1 MHSIAARRE
10 RFDEGY
16 YRRFYFDPRTR
27 VISRRDFAQRARM
40 IGALMQHLELP
51 VRRILDAGCGLGWMR
66 APLLKAF
73 PGAAYVG
80 VEVSEHLCKRHG
92 WIHGSLATFRTRTS
106 FDLIVC
112 HDVIQY
118 LSERD
123 AARAIGN
130 LGAMSRGA
138 LYFHAPTLEDWRSRA
153 DREASD
159 SEVHLRPAEWYR
171 TRLAKYFR
179 HAGFGLCVR
188 RGAPLMQWALE
199 SAEHVSTSDKAK
211 KKRPGRAPA

>member
-1 MHSIAARRE
+1 SRAPLHHARFHLHCCDCPMHSIAARRE

-80 VEVSEHLCKRHG
+80 VEVSEHL
-92 WIHGSLATFRTRTS
+92 
-106 FDLIVC
+106 
-112 HDVIQY
+112 
-118 LSERD
+118 
-123 AARAIGN
+123 
-130 LGAMSRGA
+130 
-138 LYFHAPTLEDWRSRA
+138 
-153 DREASD
+153 
-159 SEVHLRPAEWYR
+159 
-171 TRLAKYFR
+171 
-179 HAGFGLCVR
+179 
-188 RGAPLMQWALE
+188 
-199 SAEHVSTSDKAK
+199 
-211 KKRPGRAPA
+211 